1 MDSVIYHLN
10 VLLKVFIVFGGIKES
25 SREWSGMSELIDKT
39 WRMTVCSFRL
49 LCKLCFFVL
58 FSFLCPPIKNKWS
71 RYLMVTVLKIGE
83 TPNRCNTASGSITE
97 AKPEVV
103 LIFCL
108 SSKDVNKPSLSHTSF
123 ITPADLKPVSLC
135 VFTIQFPHFR
145 LWYECCKRYT
155 VATTLDPSLLFYKT
169 LDLISFTFTII
180 NKNSQNNLVK
190 GSNLMKNLLSSP

>member
-108 SSKDVNKPSLSHTSF
+108 SSKDVNKPWAILHS
-123 ITPADLKPVSLC
+123 
-135 VFTIQFPHFR
+135 
-145 LWYECCKRYT
+145 
-155 VATTLDPSLLFYKT
+155 SLLQT
-169 LDLISFTFTII
+169 LNLSVYACSQFSFLISDFDM
-180 NKNSQNNLVK
+180 SAVK
-190 GSNLMKNLLSSP
+190 GIL